1 MIDHAREQGRA
12 IGLPLRHSAV
22 QGSRGA
28 GWEPCLRS
36 IDLAVRRRVL
46 QAEVICVNVDRRGR
60 HLQILGN

>member
-1 MIDHAREQGRA
+1 MRVNRVV
-12 IGLPLRHSAV
+12 LSACHFATAPFKAAAEP
-22 QGSRGA
+22 A
-28 GWEPCLRS
+28 GEPGLRS